1 MNSNKDI
8 YELLPTYSDKYIE
21 IVLHKRNGYREEIAL
36 AFVEEAIT
44 RGLISSPEEVNFK
57 YPLIEGSDDFGENLL
72 NQLYLD
78 KEFEKVQQHYLWIG
92 YVCVALSIIGVFKGY
107 FFAPF
112 LPALYLL
119 GVYRCTNQFNRQL
132 YTVLHIVSYVLV
144 FGMVLFVGSL
154 F

>member
-1 MNSNKDI
+1 MQPLQERIASCSNEHLASI
-8 YELLPTYSDKYIE
+8 LA
-21 IVLHKRNGYREEIAL
+21 KRNGYYQEVVDAAI
-36 AFVEEAIT
+36 EEAIL
-44 RGLISSPEEVNFK
+44 RGMLESPEEVNSKF
-57 YPLIEGSDDFGENLL
+57 PLIAADEHFAENLL
-72 NQLYLD
+72 LQVHQNAA
-78 KEFEKVQQHYLWIG
+78 FEKVQQHYLWIG
-92 YVCVALSIIGVFKGY
+92 YISVALSILGVFKGY

-119 GVYRCTNQFNRQL
+119 GVYRCANQFNRQF

>member
-44 RGLISSPEEVNFK
+44 RGLISSPEEVNSKF
-57 YPLIEGSDDFGENLL
+57 PLIAADEHFAENLL
-72 NQLYLD
+72 LQVHQNAA
-78 KEFEKVQQHYLWIG
+78 FEKVQQHYLWIG
-92 YVCVALSIIGVFKGY
+92 YISVALSIIGVLKGY

-112 LPALYLL
+112 LPAIYLL
-119 GVYRCTNQFNRQL
+119 GVYRCANQFNRQL
-132 YTVLHIVSYVLV
+132 YTVLHIVSYVLI
-144 FGMVLFVGSL
+144 FGMLLFVESL